1 MREVELNGHK
11 VRLYDSIDDL
21 PIVRFHKYN
30 RMLLVDAGIGAE
42 IGDLDNHLER
52 VVRYIRKGDNENAT
66 KELENMRQNVYM
78 VMAEQNTKHLSFACL
93 VDSIDG
99 VQQTDLSPDGLAK
112 VIELLSGAPRGE
124 IDKILASVKKKID
137 DELGLYFPSLFDD
150 IRTREYYDIVKRLTV
165 NMLMQIADG
174 KDDERIKQAEAMR
187 EQLVLFSKPKVFTG
201 KDGVEVRHDKEFET
215 MCLLIT
221 KETGR
226 DAKDM
231 SVLEY
236 YNAYEYL
243 REKSRETQNK
253 AR

>member
-1 MREVELNGHK
+1 MKEVELNGHK

-78 VMAEQNTKHLSFACL
+78 VMTEQNTKHLSFACL

-124 IDKILASVKKKID
+124 IDKILASVKKK
-137 DELGLYFPSLFDD
+137 
-150 IRTREYYDIVKRLTV
+150 K
-165 NMLMQIADG
+165 
-174 KDDERIKQAEAMR
+174 
-187 EQLVLFSKPKVFTG
+187 
-201 KDGVEVRHDKEFET
+201 
-215 MCLLIT
+215 
-221 KETGR
+221 
-226 DAKDM
+226 
-231 SVLEY
+231 
-236 YNAYEYL
+236 
-243 REKSRETQNK
+243 
-253 AR
+253 